1 MAQDRLNETFNR
13 LRAQGATG
21 LIPYVTVGFPDIES
35 TLELVPALVEAG
47 ADIVE
52 LGVPF
57 SDPLADGA
65 TIQQAS
71 FHALGQGVTLQRCLE
86 VCATLR
92 RRGVEVPLVFMGYY
106 NPILSMGLDAFAKR
120 AAEAGLD
127 GTIVPDLPPEECLPL
142 QEACRARG
150 VHLIPLLAP
159 TSTDERIG
167 KACESASGF
176 IYVVSVTG
184 VTGAR
189 ESVPTDLSSTMRR
202 VRAHTRVPVAVGFG
216 LSRREHIREVGK
228 VADAAVVGSALV
240 NVIAAAPRGEA
251 VSKAAAFIAGLS
263 GTTLSATRGAV

>member
-1 MAQDRLNETFNR
+1 MASDRLNETFNR
-13 LRAQGATG
+13 LRAEKATG
-21 LIPYVTVGFPDIES
+21 LIPYVTVGFPDVET

-57 SDPLADGA
+57 SDPLAEGI

-71 FHALGQGVTLQRCLE
+71 FHALGQGVTLKRCLE
-86 VCATLR
+86 VSAALR
-92 RRGVEVPLVFMGYY
+92 SRGVEVPLIFMGYY
-106 NPILSMGLDAFAKR
+106 NTILSMGLDAYAKE
-120 AAEAGLD
+120 AAEVGLD
-127 GTIVPDLPPEECLPL
+127 GTIVVDLPAEESDPL
-142 QEACRARG
+142 AEAGRSAG
-150 VHLIPLLAP
+150 IHLIPLLAP
-159 TSTDERIG
+159 TSTDERIER
-167 KACESASGF
+167 ACESATGF

-189 ESVPTDLSSTMRR
+189 ENVPTDLPSMVRR
-202 VRAHTRVPVAVGFG
+202 VRAHTRLPVAVGFG
-216 LSRREHIREVGK
+216 LSRREHILEVGK

-251 VSKAAAFIAGLS
+251 VSQAAAFIAVLS